1 MDDQHDQDEL
11 DDIVVE
17 DAASEPTG
25 CLGQAVILTVIVG
38 VLMMR
43 WLR

>member
-1 MDDQHDQDEL
+1 MDDQEKQDEF
-11 DDIVVE
+11 DQIVVE

-25 CLGQAVILTVIVG
+25 CLGQAAVLSVIVLS
-38 VLMMR
+38 LMLC